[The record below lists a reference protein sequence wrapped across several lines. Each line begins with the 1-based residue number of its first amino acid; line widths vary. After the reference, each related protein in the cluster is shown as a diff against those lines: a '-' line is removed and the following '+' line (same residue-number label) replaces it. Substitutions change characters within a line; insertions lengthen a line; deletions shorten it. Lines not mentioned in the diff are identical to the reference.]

1 MNKKY
6 ILQHDGTHATL
17 QGAVHTRTI
26 LKNNGGHITDTSNR
40 YRTKHSCHDA
50 KKTEAVDLRS
60 IQQFL

>member
-40 YRTKHSCHDA
+40 YRN
-50 KKTEAVDLRS
+50 
-60 IQQFL
+60 